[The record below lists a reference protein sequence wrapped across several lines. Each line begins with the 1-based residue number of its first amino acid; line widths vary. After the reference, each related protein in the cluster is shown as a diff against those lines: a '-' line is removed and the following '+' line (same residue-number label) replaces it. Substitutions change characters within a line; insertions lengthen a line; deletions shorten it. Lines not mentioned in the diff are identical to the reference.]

1 MSRRCALRSSRPSP
15 RLTAYDNAELDSE
28 ELARAGFDPELLLT
42 WLYVNRDGKISR
54 DEFVESLL
62 ELYSGDSA
70 SSMWNQKE
78 LRRRVQ
84 LYSADSASSMWNQK
98 ELRRL
103 HELLSGG
110 SVWGSRTVLR
120 AINAPRF
127 ELISLVA
134 VLVTALCY
142 AVGTLPELG
151 NESRFWLNNVEADFF
166 TVVFLVEYVLRWWSR
181 SFSLKYLLKPTN
193 LIDLLSIAPTF
204 LSVRR
209 PGGGRGCGRRRG
221 RASRG
226 YHQPIDAR
234 SERLVVAA
242 EAARL
247 ISEGLRESAAPLAE
261 LHSRERAAHDGRSDG
276 G

>member
-1 MSRRCALRSSRPSP
+1 MSTAPGRSHAS
-15 RLTAYDNAELDSE
+15 
-28 ELARAGFDPELLLT
+28 
-42 WLYVNRDGKISR
+42 V
-54 DEFVESLL
+54 EFVESLL

-78 LRRRVQ
+78 LRQ
-84 LYSADSASSMWNQK
+84 
-98 ELRRL
+98 L
-103 HELLSGG
+103 HELLCGG

-127 ELISLVA
+127 ELISPVA
-134 VLVTALCY
+134 VCD

-247 ISEGLRESAAPLAE
+247 ISEGLGESAAPLAE

>member
-1 MSRRCALRSSRPSP
+1 
-15 RLTAYDNAELDSE
+15 LTAYDNAELDSE

-78 LRRRVQ
+78 LRR
-84 LYSADSASSMWNQK
+84 
-98 ELRRL
+98 L
-103 HELLSGG
+103 HELLCGG

-134 VLVTALCY
+134 VLVTALCC

-151 NESRFWLNNVEADFF
+151 NESRFWLNNVEADF

-181 SFSLKYLLKPTN
+181 SFSLKYLLKATS
-193 LIDLLSIAPTF
+193 LIDLLSIAPTY

-209 PGGGRGCGRRRG
+209 PGGGRG
-221 RASRG
+221 
-226 YHQPIDAR
+226 
-234 SERLVVAA
+234 
-242 EAARL
+242 
-247 ISEGLRESAAPLAE
+247 
-261 LHSRERAAHDGRSDG
+261 
-276 G
+276 